1 MRRGRQAGFTLIEL
15 MVGLV
20 VASIAVGFI
29 FRIYA
34 TSAVAYRSLSQV
46 AEVMQ
51 SLRTAKQ
58 TMTKE
63 LRTAGLYA
71 RYVNTLVNTGTAG
84 HIETGGTAPGSVF
97 MYNPIQVVNS
107 NSSSDE
113 LRIIYGDPNTQVLVP
128 TTAVAFATSPTAVTV
143 ASTAGFAAG
152 NLVIAVHTTDN
163 GVAVRGAGCLLK
175 LTAVTPTV
183 LTYDASGAPY
193 NSATNP
199 HCWHLGSNSVG
210 PVVHADKW
218 NDGKVIIMKAKVR
231 SYRIKPSDARGVLQM
246 SETQGQSN
254 DWQDLAF
261 GFVDMQ
267 FALQVYEPAAADAA
281 DADGFNGGAIDW
293 YSGSNLSTLVLN
305 DSTAATGKEVLQARV
320 NLLARTIAEVEGVGT
335 TVTPSMLG
343 DSTKPNS
350 NPIGDHDSVT
360 ISSISNT
367 ASPYYGNYSYR
378 MVGTVVDL
386 RNLGIGRQL

>member
-1 MRRGRQAGFTLIEL
+1 MRRARQAGFTLIEL

-34 TSAVAYRSLSQV
+34 TSAVAYRTQSQI

-51 SLRTAKQ
+51 SVRTAKQ

-71 RYVNTLVNTGTAG
+71 RYVNTLIDTGTAG
-84 HIETGGTAPGSVF
+84 HIETAGTAQAGVF
-97 MYNPIQVVNS
+97 MYNPIQIVNS

-128 TTAVAFATSPTAVTV
+128 TTAGAFSATPTSVTV
-143 ASTAGFAAG
+143 SNTSGFAAG

-163 GVAVRGAGCLLK
+163 GSAVRGAGCLLK
-175 LTAVTPTV
+175 ITAVSATV

-193 NSATNP
+193 NSATNT
-199 HCWHLGSNSVG
+199 HCWHIGSNAG
-210 PVVHADKW
+210 TVHGDKW
-218 NDGKVIIMKAKVR
+218 SDGKVVIMKAKVR

-267 FALQVYEPAAADAA
+267 FALQIYEPGDTI
-281 DADGFNGGAIDW
+281 DSDGFNGPTIDW
-293 YSGSNLSTLVLN
+293 YSGSNLSTLTLN
-305 DSTAATGKEVLQARV
+305 DSTATGKEVLQTRV
-320 NLLARTIAEVEGVGT
+320 NLLARTVAEVEGVGT
-335 TVTPSMLG
+335 AVTPSMLG